1 MTINE
6 YYTKELQALR
16 SLGAEFSEK
25 NPGLSSFLSRKG
37 QDPDVERLL
46 EGFSFLTGRLRQYMD
61 EQLPEVAHSLANL
74 LWPNYLK
81 PIPSYAILQYT
92 PENTDGVIQIKKGEE
107 VSSIHDKNDTE
118 CIFQTCYNTD
128 VYPLEI
134 IDAHYYNEG
143 EQSIIEI
150 SFKTLQDISLD
161 DLNLEKLRLYIGDH
175 EHVSDNLYLE
185 LMQNVDSV
193 DVVVEKE
200 FYEKKLKNGS
210 IKPVGFSDDENIL
223 PQIKNVFSGYRL
235 LKEYFCYRDKYHFI
249 DIINLDIL
257 KKFPESVLKKKHGF
271 SLKIKLSRK
280 LKITK
285 KITKDNFKLY
295 CTPIIN
301 IFDTTAYP
309 IKKSLHE
316 EYEVLPGNIEYEDS
330 EVYSIEKVHG
340 WDSRK
345 NKKHTYVSFKSFEHA
360 EKNMDY
366 YSTSTKLSED
376 ETRTKTYLR
385 FDPKNSISSDQY
397 HDGLTVSVD
406 IKVTNRDLPSL
417 LHIGDISKT
426 TVNSTVSKVTFENI
440 TVPSKSYIP
449 PIRGDFLWRVISNM
463 SLNYLSLDSVD
474 TLRNILGTYDFIGA
488 SNVLQKKHTD
498 SLLSG
503 ISNIEQSSTDMI
515 YKGLPIRGTLSRLT
529 LDSKKYATIGEAY
542 LFSSILNEFFSLY
555 CSINSFHKLEVIIDK
570 KAHFTWKA
578 KLGKQVLL

>member
-1 MTINE
+1 VTINE

-16 SLGAEFSEK
+16 ALGAEFSEI

-92 PENTDGVIQIKKGEE
+92 PQKIDAVMHIQKGEE
-107 VSSIHDKNDTE
+107 VSAIHETNGTE

-128 VYPLEI
+128 VHPLKI
-134 IDAHYYNEG
+134 TDAHYYNEG
-143 EQSIIEI
+143 EQSIIELR
-150 SFKTLQDISLD
+150 FKTLQNISLD
-161 DLNLEKLRLYIGDH
+161 NINLDRLRFYIGDH

-185 LMQNVDSV
+185 LMHYVDSI
-193 DVVVEKE
+193 DIVVEKE
-200 FYEKKLKNGS
+200 FHEKRLKKGS
-210 IKPVGFSDDENIL
+210 IEAVGFSNDENIL
-223 PQIKNVFSGYRL
+223 PEIKNVFSGYRL

-257 KKFPESVLKKKHGF
+257 QNFPKSALKNNHTF

-285 KITKDNFKLY
+285 KITKENFKLY

-301 IFDTTAYP
+301 IFDTTAQP

-316 EYEVLPGNIEYEDS
+316 EYEVLPSNIEYEDS
-330 EVYSIEKVHG
+330 EVYSIEAVNG
-340 WDSRK
+340 WDSRR
-345 NKKHTYVSFKSFEHA
+345 NKKHKYISFESFDHA
-360 EKNMDY
+360 EKNIDY
-366 YSTSTKLSED
+366 FSTRIKLSED

-385 FDPKNSISSDQY
+385 FDPKEGIDNDQF
-397 HDGLTVSVD
+397 HDGLTVSTD
-406 IKVTNRDLPSL
+406 IKITNRDLPAS

-426 TVNSTVSKVTFENI
+426 TINSTVSKVTFKNI
-440 TVPSKSYIP
+440 TVPTKSYIP

-463 SLNYLSLDSVD
+463 SLNYLSLDSVK

-503 ISNIEQSSTDMI
+503 ISTIEQSSIDMI
-515 YKGLPIRGTLSRLT
+515 YKGLPMRGTISKLA
-529 LDSKKYATIGEAY
+529 LDSKKYATVGEAY